1 MGELDAQ
8 LFRVLH
14 DALSG
19 SVVVLAVMAALTVV
33 GSGWSMLAF
42 VPLLV
47 RPATRRLGG
56 ALVLTLSAT
65 SLAVFAVKHLAR
77 RARPCACLDGVR
89 ALVFDAP
96 TDPSFPSGHAAG
108 SFAFAAFVSVL
119 LLARPERTRFHVG
132 LAAGAGILATGVALS
147 RVALGVHF
155 PGDVAAGGAIGAVLG
170 ALGGLRARASLC
182 GAPAAPAARR
192 ARRGARVGDAP

>member
-1 MGELDAQ
+1 MSELDAQ

-19 SVVVLAVMAALTVV
+19 GGLVLFTMAALTVV

-42 VPLLV
+42 VPLLA

-56 ALVLTLSAT
+56 ALVLTLAST
-65 SLAVFAVKHLAR
+65 SVVVFAVKHLAR
-77 RARPCACLDGVR
+77 RPRPCACLDGVK

-108 SFAFAAFVSVL
+108 SFAFAAFVAVTL
-119 LLARPERTRFHVG
+119 LGRPERTRRHWA
-132 LAAGAGILATGVALS
+132 LALVALALASGVALS

-155 PGDVAAGGAIGAVLG
+155 PGDVAAGALVGAALG
-170 ALGGLRARASLC
+170 ALGARIHASAPRPAPRAE
-182 GAPAAPAARR
+182 AP
-192 ARRGARVGDAP
+192 